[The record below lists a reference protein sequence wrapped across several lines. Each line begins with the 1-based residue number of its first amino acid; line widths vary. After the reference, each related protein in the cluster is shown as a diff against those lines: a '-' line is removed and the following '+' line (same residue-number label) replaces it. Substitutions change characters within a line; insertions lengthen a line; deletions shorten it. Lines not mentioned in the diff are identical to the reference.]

1 MSFRILDR
9 QFRAGQGFMFTVV
22 GVYDIFTIK
31 VGSLAHHVTLMGG
44 GGGGREGRGDGF
56 SGHISGFQQFM
67 IFF

>member
-44 GGGGREGRGDGF
+44 GGWA
-56 SGHISGFQQFM
+56 
-67 IFF
+67 